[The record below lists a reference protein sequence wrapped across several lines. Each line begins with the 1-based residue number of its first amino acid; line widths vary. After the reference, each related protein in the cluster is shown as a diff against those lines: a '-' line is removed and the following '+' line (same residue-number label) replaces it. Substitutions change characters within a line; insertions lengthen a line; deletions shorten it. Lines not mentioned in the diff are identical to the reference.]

1 MVIPDIAWA
10 ILLLLVGCAL
20 VVLEVFIPS
29 GGIISILSGVA
40 FITAILV
47 ASWEGPTTG
56 PTTGLVFAGITL
68 FAVPTLVAVAFK
80 YWPKTRMG
88 KAFLGELPREDEVVP
103 EDPRR
108 TLIGRVGVAR
118 SKMLPSGAVEI
129 DGQMVDAVSQGQA
142 IEPGAYVVVIE
153 VRANRVVVRLAGKD
167 QRPSPPNPKDIL
179 SRPIDELGIESQTG
193 RNEKHQCT
201 KASGKA

>member
-10 ILLLLVGCAL
+10 ILLLLIGCAL

-29 GGIISILSGVA
+29 GGIISILSAVA
-40 FITAILV
+40 FITAIVV
-47 ASWEGPTTG
+47 ASWESPTTG
-56 PTTGLVFAGITL
+56 PAIGLMFAGITV
-68 FAVPTLVAVAFK
+68 FAVPTLVAIAFK

-103 EDPRR
+103 EDSRR

-129 DGQMVDAVSQGQA
+129 DGQMVDAVTQGQA
-142 IEPGAYVVVIE
+142 IEPGAYVVVVE
-153 VRANRVVVRLAGKD
+153 VRANRVVVRPAGHD
-167 QRPSPPNPKDIL
+167 QRPSHSNPKDIL
-179 SRPIDELGIESQTG
+179 SRPIEELGIESLDDPL
-193 RNEKHQCT
+193 
-201 KASGKA
+201 A